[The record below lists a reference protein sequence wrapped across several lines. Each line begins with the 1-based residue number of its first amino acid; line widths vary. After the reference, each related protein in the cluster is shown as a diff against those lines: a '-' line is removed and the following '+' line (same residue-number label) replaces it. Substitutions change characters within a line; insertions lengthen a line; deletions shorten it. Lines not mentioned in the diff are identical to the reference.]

1 MHVYI
6 HLLAFLMSV
15 DDLKLKV
22 KNHPSDFIF
31 CSWLIRPASQLLPV
45 NVTAVWC

>member
-22 KNHPSDFIF
+22 KKSSIGFYFLLEAD
-31 CSWLIRPASQLLPV
+31 PAGISV
-45 NVTAVWC
+45 AAC